1 MSGLVR
7 KGMPGK
13 SLPVITPITP
23 GSALALL
30 VSIFRMRAWART
42 AEYLTV
48 QHAGGR
54 QVGSITGC
62 PRSLHPGVL
71 SFDGLPY
78 DLVVLHNTSQSIF
91 GTYAALLAYPPQMR
105 DRFIATRSPSCRSV
119 SNPSTQTEEGAP
131 IHLDLPALVKRRPV
145 RHEDLHGVGRAARD
159 LIQKFRQTDVPVEID
174 RPQVRVSEEHEVRI
188 ECYGHVCE
196 CLFLQSALNVRARSL
211 RCRQSR
217 ACGRAS
223 GRLAELRLDKGPV
236 LRVEAIGLQGS
247 H

>member
-1 MSGLVR
+1 MSGLVP

-30 VSIFRMRAWART
+30 VSIFRMRAWAT
-42 AEYLTV
+42 GLLQYLTV
-48 QHAGGR
+48 EHARGR
-54 QVGSITGC
+54 QVGSITRG

-71 SFDGLPY
+71 SFHGLPY
-78 DLVVLHNTSQSIF
+78 DLVILHHYLLRVYSRHLRSSPGPIRRKERQVYRHAVAVVQERIHPSTRPKKVHPFTSTSQPSSS
-91 GTYAALLAYPPQMR
+91 AAP
-105 DRFIATRSPSCRSV
+105 FVTRIC
-119 SNPSTQTEEGAP
+119 TE
-131 IHLDLPALVKRRPV
+131 LVERLEISFKSS
-145 RHEDLHGVGRAARD
+145 AR
-159 LIQKFRQTDVPVEID
+159 TDVPVEID
-174 RPQVRVSEEHEVRI
+174 RPQVRVSEEHEIRI

-223 GRLAELRLDKGPV
+223 GPPRGAWAR
-236 LRVEAIGLQGS
+236 
-247 H
+247 